1 MDKLVPMEVSVRQH
15 QLEKKRK
22 KQRQQI
28 NQRLVDQY
36 FGGPTQPFERGSA
49 FRDEHMVSAYQQ
61 VQTNNARMKDDMVHA
76 TSSAPYHK
84 RRKSK

>member
-1 MDKLVPMEVSVRQH
+1 MDKLIPMSVSVRQH
-15 QLEKKRK
+15 QLEQKRK

-36 FGGPTQPFERGSA
+36 FDGPTLPSERGSA

-61 VQTNNARMKDDMVHA
+61 VQDNNARMKDDMVHA
-76 TSSAPYHK
+76 TSSAPYHQ
-84 RRKSK
+84 RRKTK